1 MILNGSNDPLEIFW
15 RHLTYPYA
23 TFNLHCGSGT
33 VGVCDPFIFLVISNS
48 GNETPSGGVGWI
60 PRKGIAGDKKTPPHH
75 HAKNTRAETYRNILK
90 QDETSAQPR
99 IVHIYLKRVVVSEE
113 TCNSGEIALGEAAL
127 TIPSLHRL
135 GIECLLLHCRSPCRS
150 YLPFGLGR
158 SRPKDTRSEITH
170 NSNNLLKITDEHI

>member
-1 MILNGSNDPLEIFW
+1 MKLQVVEL
-15 RHLTYPYA
+15 
-23 TFNLHCGSGT
+23 
-33 VGVCDPFIFLVISNS
+33 
-48 GNETPSGGVGWI
+48 GGYLGKALQAI
-60 PRKGIAGDKKTPPHH
+60 KKTPPHH